1 MSNTVHMSKRPSARA
16 TWLERPEADRE
27 AWNNF
32 RRAAGAVIAQVD
44 ADLQQNLKVG
54 YTDVDALIHL
64 SVEADRSMRMA
75 ALARAVSR
83 SPSALTRLVDR
94 LEQKGFVE
102 RTRHSSTD
110 VSVTVTPKGLDLLAE
125 AAPRVLTQVE
135 QRFWSRLTAEERDTL
150 SSISK
155 KLMETEPPNC

>member
-1 MSNTVHMSKRPSARA
+1 MSNTEAMTKKPSARS
-16 TWLERPEADRE
+16 TWLARPAADRD

-32 RRAAGAVIAQVD
+32 RRAAGSVIAEVD
-44 ADLQQNLKVG
+44 ADLQQNLNVG

-64 SVEADRSMRMA
+64 SIADDHCMRMA
-75 ALARAVSR
+75 SLARAVSR

-94 LEQKGFVE
+94 LEQRSLVE
-102 RTRHSSTD
+102 RERSSSTE
-110 VSVTVTPKGLDLLAE
+110 VSVTLTPEGLDLLAE
-125 AAPRVLTQVE
+125 AAPRVLAEVE
-135 QRFWSRLTAEERDTL
+135 QRFWSRLTADERNAL

>member
-1 MSNTVHMSKRPSARA
+1 MNARASART
-16 TWLERPEADRE
+16 TWFARPQSDRE

-54 YTDVDALIHL
+54 YTDVDALLHL
-64 SVEADRSMRMA
+64 SAAEGECMRA
-75 ALARAVSR
+75 ATLARAVSR

-94 LEQKGFVE
+94 LEQRSLVD

-110 VSVTVTPKGLDLLAE
+110 VTVEVTPEGLDLLAE
-125 AAPRVLTQVE
+125 AAPRVVDQVE
-135 QRFWSRLTAEERDTL
+135 QRFWSRLTREELDTL
-150 SSISK
+150 SAICQ
-155 KLMETEPPNC
+155 KLMEEDQPNC